1 MAAPNYVPVTL
12 ADQPRQEEAAK
23 PPDSWRA
30 DRPADLGPGQPV
42 GPKLGRQGPDQGY
55 ALALARRFDD
65 KLYVFEGESKQDA
78 VAGCVAVALKRA
90 SLFGRAPVIHD
101 LELAFRL
108 FGFVG
113 TAPAE
118 LVEFRRP
125 RFEEARHHYW
135 DQRAIVDLVP
145 EATLRLTPTQVK
157 DRLGDWKSLLAIPTP

>member
-12 ADQPRQEEAAK
+12 VDQPRQDEPPK
-23 PPDSWRA
+23 PPDSWWA
-30 DRPADLGPGQPV
+30 VRPGDLVAGQPV

-55 ALALARRFDD
+55 ALTLARRFDD
-65 KLYVFEGESKQDA
+65 KLYVFEGENKADA

-101 LELAFRL
+101 LDLAFRL

-113 TAPAE
+113 TAPAD
-118 LVEFRRP
+118 LVDFRRP

-145 EATLRLTPTQVK
+145 DETLRLTPAQVK
-157 DRLGDWKSLLAIPTP
+157 DRLGSWRSLLAIPNA